1 MSDKEQVVSDGGST
15 SYYAIPEWATELRH
29 LMEHKNMTPDQ
40 ANIFKAAYRLG
51 EKSGTSL
58 EYDLNK
64 IIFFAND
71 MAMAT
76 RAKFFRPGLL
86 RTSLK
91 FSLTAS
97 IILLGDTRLPIPY
110 LPCLFLI

>member
-29 LMEHKNMTPDQ
+29 PMEHKNMTPDQ

-64 IIFFAND
+64 IIFFANCIKERIQREQTD
-71 MAMAT
+71 
-76 RAKFFRPGLL
+76 
-86 RTSLK
+86 
-91 FSLTAS
+91 
-97 IILLGDTRLPIPY
+97 LPSCFGQQLDKEACFHNCPVKERCY
-110 LPCLFLI
+110 NNESDQT